1 MKIEIYTDGSC
12 SINNVNAVTQEGDG
26 GFGYCVLVDGAL
38 SYEYF
43 EMWHNTTNNR
53 MEMRAIIAALQYC
66 FENYKDADITI
77 YSDSAYIVN
86 CLKQKWYKKWM
97 VNGWRN
103 SKREAVKN
111 PDLWK
116 EMLHFNYNW
125 ITKDQIKVEKVAGH
139 NGVQWNEYADELAN
153 KWRNGADENFSTD
166 KK

>member
-12 SINNVNAVTQEGDG
+12 SINNVNEVAQEGDG
-26 GFGYCVLVDGAL
+26 GFGYCVLVDGTL

-53 MEMRAIIAALQYC
+53 MEMRAIIAALQHC

-139 NGVQWNEYADELAN
+139 SNVEWNEHADYLAN
-153 KWRNGADENFSTD
+153 MWRNGADENFSTD